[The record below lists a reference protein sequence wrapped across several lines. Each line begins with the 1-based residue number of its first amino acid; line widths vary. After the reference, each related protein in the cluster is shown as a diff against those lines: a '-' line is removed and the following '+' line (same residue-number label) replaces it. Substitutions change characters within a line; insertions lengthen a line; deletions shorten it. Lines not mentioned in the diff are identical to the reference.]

1 MKKQCEVIFVLI
13 ILILFLTPFPV
24 GVSKVF
30 AQDKSAGMAT
40 IKLPQPKYSS
50 DTSVEKA
57 LLERRSVRSYKTE
70 PLTIP
75 EIAQVLWAAQGITE
89 PKKGMRTAPSARGMY
104 FIEVYL
110 IAGNVTN
117 LPAGMYKYGPQGH
130 ELIKIA
136 EGNIKDDLFK
146 AAGQAQIKNA
156 PAVLLIAGK
165 STEAAGNPQW
175 MYLEAGHVSQNV
187 YLQAESLKL
196 GTVTMAGFKVEDVKK
211 ALKLP
216 VSEQP
221 IYLMCVGKK

>member
-1 MKKQCEVIFVLI
+1 MKKQCVVIFVLI

-136 EGNIKDDLFK
+136 EGK
-146 AAGQAQIKNA
+146 IKNA

-216 VSEQP
+216 ASEQP
-221 IYLMCVGKK
+221 IYLMCLGKK